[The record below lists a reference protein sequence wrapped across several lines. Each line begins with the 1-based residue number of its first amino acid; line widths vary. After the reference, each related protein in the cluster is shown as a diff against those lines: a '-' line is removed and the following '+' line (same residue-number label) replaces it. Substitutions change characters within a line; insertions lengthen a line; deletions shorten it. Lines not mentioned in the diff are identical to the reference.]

1 MFPSRRSPWRVATL
15 FAAGTALVAPLM
27 VVGSVS
33 AQALTTGPCPTTA
46 CVSIGSA
53 TVVEG
58 DTGTRTLNF
67 PVTLSRPAT
76 ATVSLRYRL
85 QDLTATGAAVAGPG
99 VDYIDKTGSTLTV
112 SFVPALATGL
122 TPVTKLISVKVA
134 GDTTA
139 EATET
144 MRVTLS
150 ALTGPARLRKGLALG
165 TIIDDDPSV
174 GIRVSVGDAAVSEGD
189 VGRTRNLVVPITLSG
204 PSTSAVALTYVLT
217 PGTATFSTTAAGGG
231 DFGAKLTGVM
241 NFAVAATGLT
251 AVQRVLNLP
260 VWADAGLEADETLS
274 ITVSAVA
281 LPPGVT
287 IARATGT
294 ATIVDDDTVSTT
306 VAVPNSMAVLGD
318 SISRAYNAC
327 STFGECPASVWS
339 TGTDIGVD
347 SHYTRL
353 LALNPAIAGN
363 AHNDAVSGTTMANL
377 NGQAINAV
385 GQNVDYVTIEMGGND
400 GCKNTEAQMTSAAT
414 YQAQFQ
420 QAMTTLSS
428 GLPNAHILVASV
440 PDLVQ
445 LWAVAKDVPAARSI
459 WSLANICQTVTAN
472 PLSVAQADV
481 DRRARVR
488 QRVIDYNTALAT
500 VCAQFPN
507 CKFDQ
512 NAVFNSTFALSDV
525 SSIDYFHPSYA
536 GQTGLALLTYG
547 AGWDW

>member
-1 MFPSRRSPWRVATL
+1 MFWNRRSPWRVATL
-15 FAAGTALVAPLM
+15 LAVGTALAAPIA
-27 VVGSVS
+27 VVDSNP
-33 AQALTTGPCPTTA
+33 ALALSTGPCPTTA
-46 CVSIGSA
+46 CVSIGGA

-58 DTGTRTLNF
+58 NTGLRTLTF
-67 PVTLSRPAT
+67 PVTLSQPAT
-76 ATVSLRYRL
+76 ATVSMKYRL
-85 QDLTATGAAVAGPG
+85 QNVSATGGATAGAG
-99 VDYIDKTGSTLTV
+99 VDYLDKSAALQTLT
-112 SFVPALATGL
+112 FVPGGTGL
-122 TPVTKLISVKVA
+122 TPVTKLISVKTA
-134 GDTTA
+134 GDTTV
-139 EATET
+139 EAAET

-165 TIIDDDPSV
+165 TIVDDDAGT
-174 GIRVSVGDAAVSEGD
+174 GIRAGIGDAFVAEGD
-189 VGRTRNLVVPITLSG
+189 VGKTRNLAVPITLSSG
-204 PSTSAVALTYVLT
+204 STSGVALTYTVT
-217 PGTATFSTTAAGGG
+217 PGTATFSSTAAGGG
-231 DFGAKLTGVM
+231 DFGAKLTGVV
-241 NFAVAATGLT
+241 NFAVSGTGLT

-260 VWADAGLEADETLS
+260 VWADTGVEADESLS
-274 ITVSAVA
+274 ITISASS
-281 LPPGVT
+281 LPAGVT
-287 IARATGT
+287 IGRATGT
-294 ATIVDDDTVSTT
+294 GTIVDDDTVSTT

-327 STFGECPASVWS
+327 PAFGECPASVWS

-353 LALNPAIAGN
+353 AALNPSIVGN
-363 AHNDAVSGTTMANL
+363 AHNDAVSGTTMSNL
-377 NGQAINAV
+377 NGQAAIAV

-400 GCKNTEAQMTSAAT
+400 GCKNTEAQMTPAAT

-420 QAMTTLSS
+420 QAMTTLTT

-440 PDLVQ
+440 PDIVQ
-445 LWAVAKDVPAARSI
+445 LWVVAKDVPAARSI
-459 WSLANICQTVTAN
+459 WSTFSICQTVTAN

-500 VCAQFPN
+500 VCAQFAN

-512 NAVFNSTFALSDV
+512 NLVFNSGFALSDV

-536 GQTGLALLTYG
+536 GQTGLALLSYG